1 MSLGF
6 NRMPSDS
13 KALLVLIFLHWLS
26 LPKEVKRGTVI
37 YVR

>member
-13 KALLVLIFLHWLS
+13 KAFLVLIFLHWLS
-26 LPKEVKRGTVI
+26 LPKEVERGTVI
-37 YVR
+37 YVQ

>member
-6 NRMPSDS
+6 NRMLSDS

-26 LPKEVKRGTVI
+26 LPKEVERGTII
-37 YVR
+37 YVQ